1 MIKKLLRSAMI
12 GMLVLSTVA
21 GCGNTATTP
30 EGQNNTTNSTQT
42 NAGFKI
48 GMVTDLGS
56 IDDKSFNQLTWEGI
70 KQADATYGTTSKY
83 LKPGSADQV
92 DLQKEVTNL
101 YDAGFHFIVTPGHK
115 FATTIY
121 TVQDLY
127 PDAKF
132 VILDAVPMSN
142 DGTQKVGDNT
152 VVALFKEQEAGFLAG
167 VAAAVEIK
175 EGNAGFIGGMET
187 EAVQRFNWG
196 YQQGI
201 KYANDKYGTK
211 INIDPVNFI
220 YQGTFSEVAA
230 GQQISAQMYD
240 RGVNFI
246 FSAAGGVG
254 SGVIKEARERAGR
267 GDKVWVIGV
276 DSDQY
281 DEGIYS
287 DNQSVI
293 LTSALKNVGTATFN
307 IIGEEVNGAFPGG
320 QTLHFGVENNG
331 VGLPANNPN
340 LSEKT
345 MATVNEVYG
354 QMQSG
359 QIVVN
364 GSGEGLIK

>member
-1 MIKKLLRSAMI
+1 MIKKFLRYVMVGTLL
-12 GMLVLSTVA
+12 LSTIA
-21 GCGNTATTP
+21 GCGNGNTASQ
-30 EGQNNTTNSTQT
+30 GSNNTQNSQS
-42 NAGFKI
+42 FKI

-70 KQADATYGTTSKY
+70 QQADATYGTTSKY

-101 YDAGFHFIVTPGHK
+101 YDAGFRFIITPGHK
-115 FATTIY
+115 FASTIY

-127 PDAKF
+127 PEAKF
-132 VILDAVPMSN
+132 IILDAVPMGS
-142 DGTQKVGDNT
+142 DGTQKVGSNT
-152 VVALFKEQEAGFLAG
+152 VVALFKEHEAGFLAG
-167 VAAAVEIK
+167 VAAAVQIK

-201 KYANDKYGTK
+201 QYANDHYGTQIK
-211 INIDPVNFI
+211 MDPSNFI

-240 RGVNFI
+240 RGVDFI

-254 SGVIKEARERAGR
+254 SGVIKEARERAER

-281 DEGIYS
+281 DEGIYAGN
-287 DNQSVI
+287 DSVI
-293 LTSALKNVGTATFN
+293 LTSALKKVGTATFN
-307 IIGEEVNGAFPGG
+307 IIGEEVNGTFPGG
-320 QTLHFGVENNG
+320 QTLHYGVENDG
-331 VGLPANNPN
+331 VGLPAENPN
-340 LSEKT
+340 LSE
-345 MATVNEVYG
+345 AALAAVNEVYSAI
-354 QMQSG
+354 QNG
-359 QIVVN
+359 QITVN
-364 GSGEGLIK
+364 NTGDGLIK